1 MEKQELAKL
10 LKIDEKRAEAA
21 AIEKEMADP
30 SFWLDQ
36 KNAAA
41 KSQRLSYLNNF
52 INEFESAKSDDE
64 LKKLE
69 KETLYSGEYDAE
81 NAILSVHAGAGGTEA
96 QDWAEMLFRMYIRFT
111 QVQNLKLKSQA
122 WDAEILEKQ
131 EGEEAGIKS
140 GTLRITG
147 PNAYG
152 NLKGEA
158 GVHRLVRISPY
169 DADRARHTS
178 FALVEV
184 TPEFKEVGDIEINEN
199 DLKIDVFR
207 SSGHGG
213 QSVNTTDSAVRI
225 THLPSKIVVSVQNE
239 RSQLQNKE
247 TALKILKMKLKKRQ
261 LDEQKAKEKEIK
273 GEHKSAEWGNQIRS
287 YVLQPYQQVKD
298 HRTGFTSPNPD
309 DILNGNLDGF
319 IDSYLKKLSN
329 STII

>member
-1 MEKQELAKL
+1 
-10 LKIDEKRAEAA
+10 
-21 AIEKEMADP
+21 
-30 SFWLDQ
+30 LDQ

-41 KSQRLSYLNNF
+41 KSQRLSYLNDF
-52 INEFESAKSDDE
+52 INKFESAKSDDE
-64 LKKLE
+64 LKELE

-111 QVQNLKLKSQA
+111 QVKNSKLKSQA
-122 WDAEILEKQ
+122 WNAEILEKQ

-184 TPEFKEVGDIEINEN
+184 IPEFKEVGDIEINEN

-247 TALKILKMKLKKRQ
+247 TALKILKIKLKKRQ
-261 LDEQKAKEKEIK
+261 LDEQKAKEKEIR

-298 HRTGFTSPNPD
+298 HRTGFTSTNPD

-319 IDSYLKKLSN
+319 IDSYLKKLNN
-329 STII
+329 STI

>member
-1 MEKQELAKL
+1 
-10 LKIDEKRAEAA
+10 
-21 AIEKEMADP
+21 
-30 SFWLDQ
+30 
-36 KNAAA
+36 
-41 KSQRLSYLNNF
+41 
-52 INEFESAKSDDE
+52 
-64 LKKLE
+64 
-69 KETLYSGEYDAE
+69 
-81 NAILSVHAGAGGTEA
+81 
-96 QDWAEMLFRMYIRFT
+96 MYIRFT
-111 QVQNLKLKSQA
+111 QVKNLKLKSQA
-122 WDAEILEKQ
+122 WNAEILEKQ
-131 EGEEAGIKS
+131 AGEEAGIKS

-199 DLKIDVFR
+199 DLKTDVFR

-247 TALKILKMKLKKRQ
+247 TALKILKMKLKKHQ
-261 LDEQKAKEKEIK
+261 LDEQKAKEKEIR

-319 IDSYLKKLSN
+319 IDSYLKKLNN
-329 STII
+329 STI

>member
-1 MEKQELAKL
+1 MEKQELARL
-10 LKIDEKRAEAA
+10 LKIDKKKVEAA
-21 AIEKEMADP
+21 AIEKEMARAN
-30 SFWLDQ
+30 FWSDQ
-36 KNAAA
+36 KNATA
-41 KSQRLSYLNNF
+41 KSQRLSYLNDF
-52 INEFESAKSDDE
+52 INKFKSAKSDVE
-64 LKKLE
+64 LKELE
-69 KETLYSGEYDAE
+69 KETLYSGEYDSD

-96 QDWAEMLFRMYIRFT
+96 QDWAEMLLRMYLRYAERHAM
-111 QVQNLKLKSQA
+111 S
-122 WDAEILEKQ
+122 AEILDKSK
-131 EGEEAGIKS
+131 GDEAGIKS
-140 GTLRITG
+140 AEIRISG
-147 PNAYG
+147 VNAYG

-184 TPEFKEVGDIEINEN
+184 VPEFDEVGDIEINES

-247 TALKILKMKLKKRQ
+247 TALKILKIKLKKRQ

-273 GEHKSAEWGNQIRS
+273 GGHKSAEWGNQIRS

-298 HRTGFTSPNPD
+298 HRTKYAESNPME
-309 DILNGNLDGF
+309 ILDGKLDGF
-319 IDSYLKKLSN
+319 IEAYLRQHNK
-329 STII
+329 